1 MHTSYRLLVFLTV
14 FCLPGIDSLSLS
26 ARYRRAHK
34 ISSSQFMSSKRSIQS
49 ERRTTTMHHYRYYQC
64 SDLRSFRRCRV
75 HLYASQS
82 SEPPT
87 KDDNNDND
95 DDGGIV
101 IARQNNEE
109 IQNLLDFDFDDE
121 MDELDDETME
131 EIRKGQPSEWN
142 IMKELLGI
150 NIFTFLL
157 AGLITFFFGMN
168 YFLGPGWLGNTIGIP
183 GTGQF
188 TEVSPSIPGT
198 IDLNSP
204 EYRL

>member
-1 MHTSYRLLVFLTV
+1 MH
-14 FCLPGIDSLSLS
+14 
-26 ARYRRAHK
+26 
-34 ISSSQFMSSKRSIQS
+34 Q
-49 ERRTTTMHHYRYYQC
+49 YRYYQC

-75 HLYASQS
+75 HLKASQS
-82 SEPPT
+82 SEPPR

-142 IMKELLGI
+142 IMKE
-150 NIFTFLL
+150 
-157 AGLITFFFGMN
+157 
-168 YFLGPGWLGNTIGIP
+168 
-183 GTGQF
+183 
-188 TEVSPSIPGT
+188 VSSLP
-198 IDLNSP
+198 LC
-204 EYRL
+204 